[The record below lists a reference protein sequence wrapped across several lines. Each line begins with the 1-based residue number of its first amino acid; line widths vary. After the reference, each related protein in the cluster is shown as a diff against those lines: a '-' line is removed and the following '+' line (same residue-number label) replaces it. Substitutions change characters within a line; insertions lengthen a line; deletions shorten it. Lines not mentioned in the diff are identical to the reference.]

1 MSLVV
6 VVYMSIIGKMSKS
19 QALCFIPA
27 DSVQTT
33 FSPCPAAEV
42 VAAITGTIALV
53 TGSLAGFLAGVL
65 LYHCINSHRSQSC
78 KPSSHQQ
85 RQAGQVYEGVSAEKL
100 ELRENVAYGPVQRI
114 ELRTNQAYVHVQ
126 H

>member
-1 MSLVV
+1 MARCLKVSLYVL
-6 VVYMSIIGKMSKS
+6 
-19 QALCFIPA
+19 AIPA

-33 FSPCPAAEV
+33 FSTCPAVEV

-65 LYHCINSHRSQSC
+65 LYHCINSHRSQSY
-78 KPSSHQQ
+78 KLSSHQQ
-85 RQAGQVYEGVSAEKL
+85 RQAGPVYEGVSAEKL
-100 ELRENVAYGPVQRI
+100 ELRENVAYGPVQKI
-114 ELRTNQAYVHVQ
+114 ELRTNQAYGHVQ